1 MSYKISTD
9 KGGFFVQVEA
19 IFLGQDLLV
28 TCTGGDKPHIGAVAV
43 AHPRPSLDDPETMS
57 ASANIICLSG
67 HREDEMARAAALKLC
82 RDLECTVTVVAG
94 MHWYEIDGEGIE
106 HVVANVEGLI
116 EKLRTAL
123 TSGSSAKVPD
133 TE

>member
-9 KGGFFVQVEA
+9 NGGFYVQVEA
-19 IFLGQDLLV
+19 RFLGEDLLV

-43 AHPRPSLDDPETMS
+43 AHPRPSLDDPSELS

-67 HREDEMARAAALKLC
+67 HREDEVARAASLKLC
-82 RDLECTVTVVAG
+82 RDLNCTVTVVAG

-106 HVVANVEGLI
+106 HVVANVEELI
-116 EKLRTAL
+116 EKLRTVLSEGLSPEDEA
-123 TSGSSAKVPD
+123 T
-133 TE
+133 